1 MSLDKTNSLATEAGL
16 AEALNLNPPSVLAAY
31 ALSSKATTL
40 GAAGKFEEALAT
52 ADEYLCQYGKVQ
64 SFRKLTAVVLMGKCI
79 GLISLLRFEEA
90 GTLCDEILREYVEDT
105 DLVVCQAVEKVRGY
119 KLKAIEGEREIE
131 AIIKNAMETFTNSLK
146 GLLAAGTDE
155 EVLAACDVVVLC
167 YSDVV
172 DPAMRLAA
180 VYARLKKSTLL
191 TRKGNPEAARRE
203 LTKLILQF
211 QDDVD
216 PRILEL
222 VNSTRKI
229 LAGEAG

>member
-16 AEALNLNPPSVLAAY
+16 TEALNLNPPSVFAAY

-90 GTLCDEILREYVEDT
+90 GTLCDEILREYAEDT
-105 DLVVCQAVEKVRGY
+105 DLVVCQAVEKVKGY
-119 KLKAIEGEREIE
+119 KLKAIEGKGEIE
-131 AIIKNAMETFTNSLK
+131 AIVKNAMETFTNSLK
-146 GLLAAGTDE
+146 GLPAAGTAE

-167 YSDVV
+167 YSDVAA
-172 DPAMRLAA
+172 PAMRLAA
-180 VYARLKKSTLL
+180 VYALLKKSTLL
-191 TRKGNPEAARRE
+191 AHKGKSEAASEE
-203 LTKLILQF
+203 LTKLITQF
-211 QDDVD
+211 QNDPD
-216 PRILEL
+216 PRVLEL
-222 VNSTRKI
+222 VNSAREI